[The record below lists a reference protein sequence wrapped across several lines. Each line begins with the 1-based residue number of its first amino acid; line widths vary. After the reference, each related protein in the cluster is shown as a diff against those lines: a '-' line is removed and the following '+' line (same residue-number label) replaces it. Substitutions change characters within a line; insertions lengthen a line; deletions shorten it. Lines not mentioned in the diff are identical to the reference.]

1 MAAAARP
8 DSEPGDSLRGLR
20 VLIIEDEA
28 LIAMVY
34 EDLLAEQGC
43 ESLGPAASV
52 AQALALIAADP
63 PDAALLDVN
72 LDGEISG
79 PVAERLHQEGIPFLV
94 VTGYEDLGLGVP
106 AMEAAPRL
114 CKPIV
119 PETLIEAMR
128 TTFR

>member
-20 VLIIEDEA
+20 VLIVEDEA

-94 VTGYEDLGLGVP
+94 VTGSRIWAWACRRWRRRRGC
-106 AMEAAPRL
+106 ASRSCPR
-114 CKPIV
+114 P
-119 PETLIEAMR
+119 
-128 TTFR
+128 